1 MIILDWLF
9 NLETPEQ
16 QNGGFDM
23 NAMLQDKVAIVS
35 GAGSGLGRGIAL
47 AFGREG
53 ARLVLADMSV
63 EGGERTAAELKAAGA
78 EAVFVEGDV
87 ADPAYHGELVAR
99 AGSEFGR
106 LDIAVNNAGI
116 SHPVAPL
123 AEIPR
128 ETWDKVI
135 AVNLSGMFHALQA
148 QIPALLENG
157 SGAIVNMASLGG
169 VVGAR
174 GLSPYA
180 AAKHGVVGLT
190 QNVAL
195 EYATQGIRANAVGP
209 GLIRTGLE
217 KFFPPDQL
225 AQLEASHP
233 IGRMGEVE
241 EVAELVVWLASPKA
255 SFVTGAFYPVDG
267 GSLAQ

>member
-1 MIILDWLF
+1 MSGIL
-9 NLETPEQ
+9 Q
-16 QNGGFDM
+16 G
-23 NAMLQDKVAIVS
+23 KVAIVS
-35 GAGSGLGRGIAL
+35 GAGSGLGRGIAM

-53 ARLVLADMSV
+53 ARLILADIALQ
-63 EGGERTAAELKAAGA
+63 GGQQTVADLKAIGA
-78 EAVFVEGDV
+78 QSVFVEGDV
-87 ADPAYHGELVAR
+87 ADPAYHRALVTR
-99 AGSEFGR
+99 AKSHFGR

-123 AEIPR
+123 ADIPL
-128 ETWDKVI
+128 ETWNKVI
-135 AVNLSGMFHALQA
+135 AINLSGVFHALQA

-157 SGAIVNMASLGG
+157 GGAIVNMASLGG
-169 VVGAR
+169 VVGAP
-174 GLSPYA
+174 GLSPYV

-195 EYATQGIRANAVGP
+195 EYALKGIRANAVGP

-217 KFFPPDQL
+217 KFFPPEQL
-225 AQLEASHP
+225 AKLEASHP
-233 IGRMGEVE
+233 IGRMGEVP
-241 EVAELVVWLASPKA
+241 EVAELVLWLASPKA